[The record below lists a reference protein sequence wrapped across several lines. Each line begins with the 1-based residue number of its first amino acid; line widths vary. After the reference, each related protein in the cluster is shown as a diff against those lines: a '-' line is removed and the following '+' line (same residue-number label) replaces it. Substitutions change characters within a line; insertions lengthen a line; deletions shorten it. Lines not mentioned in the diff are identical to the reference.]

1 MEAQI
6 TALIRAHAPQLL
18 ARHGV
23 GPVTAA
29 QLLVTAG
36 ANPDRLRGHP
46 ALAALCGASPVE
58 ASSGMTQQAP
68 AQPRRRPGRQQRA
81 VDHCAHPDDL

>member
-46 ALAALCGASPVE
+46 SLDALCGRQP
-58 ASSGMTQQAP
+58 GRGLLRQDQQAP